1 MADSKQALLIRRALR
16 RAIARA
22 HIADDLRALFNAAD
36 AFLAGGLALPHNA
49 QGVLSA
55 TERDRLQRIHELL
68 VQVVA
73 ELDRL
78 DLDPGNGDASMA
90 MSKTLAEMKRKRL
103 ERFGH
108 TELEMGEF
116 DAAVPPKEKK
126 SSPKRNPSQLS
137 LIPPANA

>member
-1 MADSKQALLIRRALR
+1 MADSKQAVLIRRALR

-22 HIADDLRALFNAAD
+22 HIADDLRALFNAAG
-36 AFLAGGLALPHNA
+36 AFLDGGLALPHNA

-55 TERDRLQRIHELL
+55 TERERLKRIHELL
-68 VQVVA
+68 EQVVA

-78 DLDPGNGDASMA
+78 DLDPSNGDAPMTMA
-90 MSKTLAEMKRKRL
+90 KFTAGLERNRL

-116 DAAVPPKEKK
+116 DEDVPPKAKPSK
-126 SSPKRNPSQLS
+126 KRNADQMT
-137 LIPPANA
+137 LIPTDG

>member
-1 MADSKQALLIRRALR
+1 MADSKQAMLIRRALR

-22 HIADDLRALFNAAD
+22 HIADDLRSLFNAAGT
-36 AFLAGGLALPHNA
+36 FLDGGLALPHNA

-55 TERDRLQRIHELL
+55 TERERLQRIHELL
-68 VQVVA
+68 EQVVA
-73 ELDRL
+73 EVDRL

-90 MSKTLAEMKRKRL
+90 MAKFTAGLKRKRL

-108 TELEMGEF
+108 TELAMGEF

-126 SSPKRNPSQLS
+126 PSKKRNADQMT
-137 LIPPANA
+137 LIPTDD